1 MKKQRSEEWRGY
13 RTAGIRLSEEYAPEL
28 RSVRTDTESARDD
41 VLEGYHLFD
50 KAHLVM
56 LAEGALIPIQDAV
69 AMLKAL
75 REMEHEGV
83 PETRRRVGGGMH
95 SGEMYLI
102 RRLGEEVGG
111 REHLARSSGDLGAVA
126 TRTTERDRLLSLM
139 AKINECRGALLKVAE
154 QHVETIMPGYFH
166 FQHAQPVT
174 FAHHLVTWLAPLERS
189 FERCAQAYA
198 RVNQSPAGGVILTG
212 SDFPIDRRRTA
223 ELMGFDRPQMNTMD
237 SIQSS
242 DLLLDA
248 IVATVILLSDVG
260 RFAEDLALWD
270 GNEYDVV
277 EPADR
282 YASASSILINMKTST
297 PPMYI
302 RGGAGAGAAALVS
315 ALLNA
320 KGPTGDISPARSE
333 VTGLAWSAMETAE
346 HYLTMIASMMDGGIT
361 VKADKMLERARSYFA
376 TATDLAGALV
386 RERNL
391 PWRTAHQIIGILM
404 RYCEEQGLRPDQV
417 TPEMVDAAAM
427 EYMDEPAGLTQEQI
441 TTALDPVRFIND
453 RTLLGGPAPS
463 EARRQL
469 GELGAALERDRGA
482 LAAMRQRRDAGLE
495 KLEQAIDALER
506 RQN

>member
-1 MKKQRSEEWRGY
+1 VKKQQAGEWRGY

-56 LAEGALIPIQDAV
+56 LAEEHLIPFEDAV
-69 AMLKAL
+69 AMLRAL
-75 REMEHEGV
+75 REMEREGV
-83 PETRRRVGGGMH
+83 AETRRRVGGGMH

-126 TRTTERDRLLSLM
+126 TRVTERDRLLSLM
-139 AKINECRGALLKVAE
+139 AKINECRGALLKVAA

-189 FERCAQAYA
+189 FERCSQSYA

-212 SDFPIDRRRTA
+212 SDFPINRRRTA
-223 ELMGFDRPQMNTMD
+223 DLMGFDGPQVNTMD
-237 SIQSS
+237 SIQSA
-242 DLLLDA
+242 DLLFDA
-248 IVATVILLSDVG
+248 ILPTVVLLTELA
-260 RFAEDLALWD
+260 RFGEDLALWD

-282 YASASSILINMKTST
+282 YCSASSILINMKTPT

-302 RGGAGAGAAALVS
+302 RGGSGAGAAALMS

-320 KGPTGDISPARSE
+320 KGPTGDISPTRAE
-333 VTGLAWSAMETAE
+333 VVSLAWSAMETAE
-346 HYLTMIASMMDGGIT
+346 HYLTMIASLMDGGIT
-361 VKADKMLERARSYFA
+361 VKADKMLERVNSYFA

-404 RYCEEQGLRPDQV
+404 RHCEEQGLRPAQV
-417 TPEMVDAAAM
+417 TPAMVDAAAV
-427 EYMDEPAGLTQEQI
+427 EYMDEAVGLTQAQI
-441 TTALDPVRFIND
+441 TAALDPVRFIND
-453 RTLLGGPAPS
+453 RTLLGGPAPA
-463 EARRQL
+463 EMRRQL
-469 GELGAALERDRGA
+469 DELRGALERDRAGLEQA
-482 LAAMRQRRDAGLE
+482 RQRRDAGLA
-495 KLEQAIDALER
+495 KLEKAIDALVG
-506 RQN
+506 RQE